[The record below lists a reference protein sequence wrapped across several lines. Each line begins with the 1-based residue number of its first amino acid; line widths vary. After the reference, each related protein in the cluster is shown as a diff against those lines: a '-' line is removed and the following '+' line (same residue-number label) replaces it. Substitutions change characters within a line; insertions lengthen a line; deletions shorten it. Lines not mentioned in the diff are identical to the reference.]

1 MIKKESAKMKRKM
14 KHLKRSVLA
23 AVLAAASF
31 GFAGA
36 VQAAAFISNGSIA
49 LGVNDQGHLNVP
61 STAPI
66 TPGSG
71 PYPGASRG
79 GVAPVGVRA
88 LFPPISGGPIGG
100 GLASTEPGCL
110 CEGWGAA
117 IASTGT
123 SGYANVATD
132 LGANNLTLI
141 SFTATPSTAT
151 SVVRINNVT
160 GTPVLEVK
168 HHYHPN
174 AFTSHLYQVDV
185 SITNLGP
192 ALVAGDLRYRRVM
205 DWDVEPT
212 SFSEFVTIAGV
223 PAALGVVNGNNVN
236 GTSRD
241 GFSSANPLATKN
253 LLLAPTACAPN
264 NANFTDC
271 GPDDHG
277 ALFDFEFEALASG
290 ATRMFSIFY
299 GAAPSEAAANAARF
313 AVDGN
318 PLTEDISLYSYGQC
332 NPGAFPFEPCGGP
345 APTAGGPAT
354 FIFGFG
360 SAAGVLTP
368 PPGLPEPGTLALA
381 GLALAL
387 LAMIRRRRSA

>member
-1 MIKKESAKMKRKM
+1 M

-49 LGVNDQGHLNVP
+49 LGVNNEGHLNVV
-61 STAPI
+61 STAAL

-71 PYPGASRG
+71 PYPGMSRG
-79 GVAPVGVRA
+79 GVDPVGVRA
-88 LFPPISGGPIGG
+88 LFPPIGGGPIGG

-110 CEGWGAA
+110 CEGWGAG
-117 IASTGT
+117 ILSTGT
-123 SGYANVATD
+123 SGYANVSTD
-132 LGANNLTLI
+132 FGANNLTLV

-151 SVVRINNVT
+151 SVVRINNSLGV
-160 GTPVLEVK
+160 PVLEVT

-185 SITNLGP
+185 SIKNLG
-192 ALVAGDLRYRRVM
+192 AGLAAGDLVYRRVM

-212 SFSEFVTIAGV
+212 SFSEFVTIKGV
-223 PAALGVVNGNNVN
+223 PTALGIANGNNVRRTGN
-236 GTSRD
+236 D
-241 GFSSANPLATKN
+241 GFDTANPLASISGGTIFGGGCT
-253 LLLAPTACAPN
+253 LASMLN
-264 NANFTDC
+264 SNFTDC
-271 GPDDHG
+271 GPADHG
-277 ALFDFEFEALASG
+277 AVFDFEFEALASG

-299 GAAPSEAAANAARF
+299 GAAPSEAAADAARF

-360 SAAGVLTP
+360 SAGGVLTP
-368 PPGLPEPGTLALA
+368 PPGVPEPGTLALA
-381 GLALAL
+381 GLALL
-387 LAMIRRRRSA
+387 LLVVIRRRKSA